1 MLNTSTSRSS
11 LRGAMSTGLALLL
24 GVFLMLLLGGGCA
37 ASKYNSMVGGQ
48 ENVDQKFSEID
59 NQYTRRNE
67 LIPQLMGTVKGAA
80 DYEEGVLTEVTN
92 ARASV
97 GKLQIPTQASAD
109 PKAAAEY
116 LAAQQGLGSAVGRML
131 LTVEKYPTLKA
142 TDQFRD
148 MQSQIE
154 GTENRI
160 AVARGDYIIAVKKYN
175 TTLRQFPG
183 NLLAGLFGFER
194 MPQLEATAAERVAPT
209 IDFSK

>member
-1 MLNTSTSRSS
+1 
-11 LRGAMSTGLALLL
+11 
-24 GVFLMLLLGGGCA
+24 
-37 ASKYNSMVGGQ
+37 MVEGQ
-48 ENVDQKFSEID
+48 ESVDQKFSEID
-59 NQYTRRNE
+59 NQYKRRNE

-80 DYEEGVLTEVTN
+80 DFEQSVLTDVTN

-97 GKLQIPTQASAD
+97 GKMQIPAQASAD
-109 PKAAAEY
+109 PQAASDY
-116 LAAQQGLGSAVGRML
+116 LAAQQGLGAAVGRML

-160 AVARGDYIIAVKKYN
+160 AVARRDYIDAVKVYN
-175 TTLRQFPG
+175 TRLRKFPG
-183 NLLAGLFGFER
+183 NLVAGVFGFER
-194 MPQLEATAAERVAPT
+194 MPQLEATAAERVVPT